1 MSNKIPI
8 LQVNTLDNK
17 GGAAKSAFR
26 LNAALNQTKEFKSSM
41 AVGLKLSDDET
52 VSPLGYK
59 VLRRLAKGR
68 DNVYSLLMPSFYS
81 LTSLKPWPSSSIV
94 HFHNMHSGFFNILS
108 IKKIIKKKP
117 VIWTLHDPWI
127 IFESGIVPEYNQI
140 FTTQRVSRLMR
151 MVKQNQMPKLINNVT
166 FTAPSLWLKEKVL
179 VVYPKADVR
188 HIPNFVDTSVFK
200 PTDKKLARKTLKLD
214 QDKFII
220 MLVADS
226 GEDNATKG
234 ADALDRII
242 ESNKDV
248 MKLVIGKGA
257 NYVTDEAQLALYYSA
272 ADLFVF
278 PTRAEN
284 FPLVTLE
291 AMACGT
297 PVVAY
302 AVGGIPEQ
310 IEHMVDGC
318 LVEQGDEVDLAKYVA
333 ELALNPAL
341 VKKLSENATKK
352 VNKRYN
358 EGVIIKQFIDLYKEV
373 NG

>member
-1 MSNKIPI
+1 MGNKISI

-17 GGAAKSAFR
+17 GGAAKSAHR
-26 LNAALNQTKEFKSSM
+26 LNSALNKTKGFSSSM
-41 AVGLKLSDDET
+41 AVGLKLSDDT
-52 VSPLGYK
+52 GVSALGYK
-59 VLRRLAKGR
+59 ILCRLAKGR
-68 DNVYSLLMPSFYS
+68 DNLYSLLMPSYYA
-81 LTSLKPWPSSSIV
+81 LNSLKPWSSTRII
-94 HFHNMHSGFFNILS
+94 HLHNMHSGFFNILS
-108 IKKIIKKKP
+108 IKRIIRTKP

-151 MVKQNQMPKLINNVT
+151 LVKQNQLPKLVNNVT

-179 VVYPKADVR
+179 SVYPKADVR
-188 HIPNFVDTSVFK
+188 HIPNFVDTHVFK
-200 PTDKKLARKTLKLD
+200 PTDKKLAREILKLD

-220 MLVADS
+220 LLVADS

-242 ESNKDV
+242 DSNKDI
-248 MKLVIGKGA
+248 MKLIIGKGT
-257 NYVTDEAQLALYYSA
+257 NYVSDEAQLALYYSA

-278 PTRAEN
+278 PTHAEN

-310 IEHMVDGC
+310 IAHMVDGC
-318 LVEQGDEVDLAKYVA
+318 LVEPGNEVELANNVA
-333 ELALNPAL
+333 ELASNEPLMQ
-341 VKKLSENATKK
+341 KLSENATKK
-352 VNKRYN
+352 VNKLYN
-358 EGVIIKQFIDLYKEV
+358 EDVIIKQFIDLYKEV